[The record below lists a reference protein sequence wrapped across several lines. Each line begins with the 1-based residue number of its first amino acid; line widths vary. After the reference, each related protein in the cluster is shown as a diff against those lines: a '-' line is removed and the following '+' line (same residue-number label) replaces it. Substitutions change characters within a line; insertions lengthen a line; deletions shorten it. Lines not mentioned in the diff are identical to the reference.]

1 MARLTNIGKKMAK
14 NTENR
19 NLVYEGKAKILYEG
33 PEPGTLIQYFKD
45 DTTAFNGEKME
56 ILSGKGV
63 LNNKI
68 SEFIMSK
75 LEDIGINTHFIERTS
90 LREQLVKACEMI
102 PVEIIVRN
110 VTAGSI
116 SKRFGIDEGLNLYR
130 PLIEMC
136 LKSDKLND
144 PFITEEHI
152 EAFGWADL
160 QEVEAMKNI
169 AIRINDFLSGMFL
182 AVGIKLVDMKIEF
195 GRIFDEEGNIYIIVA
210 DEISPDSCRLWDTKT
225 GEILDKDRF
234 RKEMGG
240 LRDAYREVARRLGV
254 IGEEDNISV
263 VDFGDKD
270 SEKGTEKGSDKE
282 EK

>member
-1 MARLTNIGKKMAK
+1 MSKT
-14 NTENR
+14 TENR
-19 NLVYEGKAKILYEG
+19 KVIYEGKAKILYEG
-33 PEPGTLIQYFKD
+33 PEPGTIIQYFKD
-45 DTTAFNGEKME
+45 DTTAFNGEKLE
-56 ILSGKGV
+56 VLSGKGV

-68 SEFIMSK
+68 SEFIMMK
-75 LEDIGINTHFIERTS
+75 LEDVGINTHFIKREN

-110 VTAGSI
+110 MTAGSI

-152 EAFGWADL
+152 EAFGWAEME
-160 QEVEAMKNI
+160 EVEAMKNI

-182 AVGIKLVDMKIEF
+182 AVGIKLVDLKIEF
-195 GRIFDEEGNIYIIVA
+195 GRIFDEDGNIYLLVA
-210 DEISPDSCRLWDTKT
+210 DEISPDSCRLWDVET

-234 RKEMGG
+234 RKNIGG
-240 LRDAYREVARRLGV
+240 LQDAYREVARRLGV
-254 IGEEDNISV
+254 LSEEDNVSV
-263 VDFGDKD
+263 VDFGEQKNNNEKD
-270 SEKGTEKGSDKE
+270 N
-282 EK
+282 